1 MIETD
6 ETQAVIDD
14 TLSLS
19 DDDLLKLESQ
29 LCFSLY
35 AAQLTFG
42 KLYRRLLKELELTYP
57 QYLVMLVLWDRG
69 AQSVSQL
76 GEALLLSSA
85 TLTPLLKRM
94 EKAGWLRR
102 QRSQKDER
110 QVDIVLTDAGRA
122 LKSRAVNVPKAALC
136 ASEASADTLLSLK
149 QSLDHLRHDLEA
161 ALASSEGPSQ
171 H

>member
-1 MIETD
+1 MMETN
-6 ETQAVIDD
+6 ETKAATMDQ
-14 TLSLS
+14 SPSS
-19 DDDLLKLESQ
+19 DDVLLKLESQ

-69 AQSVSQL
+69 SQSVSQL

-94 EKAGWLRR
+94 EKAGWLIR
-102 QRSQKDER
+102 QRSQQDER
-110 QVDIVLTDAGRA
+110 QVDIVLTDAGKQ
-122 LKSRAVNVPKAALC
+122 LKSRAANVPKAALC
-136 ASEASADTLLSLK
+136 ASDISPEALLSLK
-149 QSLDHLRHDLEA
+149 QSLDHLRHDLDA
-161 ALASSEGPSQ
+161 ALASPELMSQ
-171 H
+171 D